1 MFSGDLRL
9 VTCTC
14 DLQVE
19 LLYTISY
26 SYFSRSFVKSNTYR
40 IVYKCGATLVTT
52 SEDGHLLFVLITFFT
67 KIVSPRF
74 VRATV
79 RLVNYACRTFTELD
93 L

>member
-19 LLYTISY
+19 ILYAISQTFAKALLNQIPT
-26 SYFSRSFVKSNTYR
+26 VL
-40 IVYKCGATLVTT
+40 YKCRATLVTT
-52 SEDGHLLFVLITFFT
+52 SEAGHLLFVPVTFFI

-74 VRATV
+74 VKTTV
-79 RLVNYACRTFTELD
+79 RLLNYTC
-93 L
+93 